1 MPPRSM
7 TNQVAQL
14 QKEVTPGVPLVT
26 AMKRLQGIKLMPG
39 YNVDGSQG
47 FKASGYKVNTSYQIG
62 DIWSMWTVDG
72 IQDFNALGYV
82 LASYFGPPNT
92 TPNATDV
99 GAFSHVFSMNP
110 AAVDPL
116 LTYTAQWGDNVKA
129 FQASYFAFQSL
140 TLGIERGNLS
150 FGSSGISRKQDK
162 GATLAS
168 TGVTSVTS
176 VPIPQRGYDVY
187 ADDTW
192 LTLGTTKL
200 LAAYSAEITN
210 PDKFVP
216 DRPINSQVDG
226 YETLMEADDMDFAG
240 KLTVGFDTTGAALVD
255 SFENEALK
263 FFRFAVNGPIIAGA
277 TRYGL
282 KYDIAARLSNV
293 GEVTSAPN
301 SPTVVLPFD
310 LSMIADPTSGKFQSV
325 TLVNSI
331 SSY

>member
-1 MPPRSM
+1 MPRSM

-14 QKEVTPGVPLVT
+14 QKEVTPGTPLVT

-39 YNVDGSQG
+39 YNVDGSKG
-47 FKASGYKVNTSYQIG
+47 FKSSGYKVNTSYQIG
-62 DIWSMWTVDG
+62 DIWSVWTVDG

-82 LASYFGPPNT
+82 LASYFGPPVT
-92 TPNATDV
+92 TTPTGATTARQHVFTPNA
-99 GAFSHVFSMNP
+99 
-110 AAVDPL
+110 AAVDAL
-116 LTYTAQWGDNVKA
+116 VTYTAQWGDSIKA
-129 FQASYFAFQSL
+129 FQASYFAFQNL

-150 FGSSGISRKQDK
+150 FGSGGISRKQDK
-162 GATLAS
+162 TATLAT

-226 YETLMEADDMDFAG
+226 FETLMEADDMDFTG
-240 KLTVGFDTTGAALVD
+240 KLTVGFDATGAALVD

-263 FFRFAVNGPIIAGA
+263 FFRFAVDGPIIE
-277 TRYGL
+277 TTVRYGL

-310 LSMIADPTSGKFQSV
+310 LSMIADPVSQKFQTV
-325 TLVNSI
+325 TLVNTVSA
-331 SSY
+331 Y